1 MKIQAIISIDI
12 DADDVHDVQAH
23 RSRIERAVNDLK
35 SQYPLTQLAV
45 KTRRPRSAP
54 RAAAPP
60 KLGEGFELVRV
71 KYVG

>member
-12 DADDVHDVQAH
+12 EADDVRDVQH
-23 RSRIERAVNDLK
+23 HKSRLERALNDLK
-35 SQYPLTQLAV
+35 IQYPATQLAL
-45 KTRRPRSAP
+45 KTRRPRVAP
-54 RAAAPP
+54 RAAPPP

>member
-12 DADDVHDVQAH
+12 DANDVHDVQAH

-45 KTRRPRSAP
+45 KTRRPRTVP
-54 RAAAPP
+54 RAAPPP